1 MSIPFLEDT
10 LAQVQAK
17 VAQFASTVGLYIT
30 SWQVGDAPEQL
41 YQAFT
46 RTMQYYSAR
55 NATVVRG
62 FVSLDTATDPGDFD
76 PYNPG
81 NEALEPIPGF
91 LSFHGENV
99 YYTFRILA
107 TFATTSVTFVN
118 TSNTP
123 YTFAPDELTLARENS
138 PAITYRNAPMSG
150 VYTGPGGTFT
160 LAAGATADLDV
171 VAESPGTLSDA
182 ASGEIN
188 DLVSGLIGVTVT
200 NPAAALGTNRET
212 AASYR
217 ARCRAQAASVSPNG
231 AADAY
236 RYLARTNPDGTPLLR
251 DSAFGGD
258 DLTAV
263 GITRVYVSESSATG
277 AATVYYADDDSGVD
291 GVAVNTANYNIAQNV
306 IAVPGC
312 ITFTGASA
320 VNVNIV
326 VTWTVKYL
334 ATYEGQ
340 SIASADVK
348 AAIVAALTARFR
360 GYPIGGFD
368 RVLGAGTIYASDIRS
383 VVERAHPAIYTATL
397 ASPAGN
403 TALALGRVA
412 VLTTPTGTETPG

>member
-17 VAQFASTVGLYIT
+17 VAGFAATVGLYIN
-30 SWQVGDAPEQL
+30 SWLVGDAPEQL

-99 YYTFRILA
+99 YYTFRIQE
-107 TFATTSVTFVN
+107 TFATTPVTFEN

-123 YTFAPDELTLARENS
+123 YTFSPDELTLARVDN
-138 PAITYRNAPMSG
+138 PAITYRNAPMPD
-150 VYTGPGGTFT
+150 VYIGPGGTFT
-160 LAAGATADLDV
+160 LSAGATLNLDV
-171 VAESPGTLSDA
+171 TAESPGTMSDA
-182 ASGEIN
+182 APGEITV
-188 DLVSGLIGVTVT
+188 LVSGLIGVTVT
-200 NPAAALGTNRET
+200 NDAAALGGDRET
-212 AASYR
+212 APNYR

-251 DSAFGGD
+251 NEDFGGD
-258 DLTAV
+258 GLTAV

-291 GVAVNTANYNIAQNV
+291 PVDVDTANYNIAMNV

-312 ITFTGASA
+312 ITLTGSSA
-320 VNVNIV
+320 VNVPIV
-326 VTWTVKYL
+326 VTWAVKYQ
-334 ATYEGQ
+334 AKYNGQ
-340 SIASADVK
+340 AVAGADVK
-348 AAIVAALTARFR
+348 TAIGDALEARFS

-368 RVLGAGTIYASDIRS
+368 QVLGAGTIYASDLRG

-397 ASPAGN
+397 SSPAGD

-412 VLTTPTGTETPG
+412 VLTTPTGTEVAG